1 MKQEQI
7 LDSSK
12 LKEFADDNFEFD
24 GNSSVLQKG
33 SNFSFSD
40 CVLKG
45 FVLQTHKNQGL
56 IGKGLVRV
64 NPRTKSIFG
73 YVFICV
79 PVSVKSQMYP
89 AKNIDSCQSAFFV
102 QADMFNYFL
111 LLENFLPFKV
121 PLYLRVSWWLDKMDV
136 SDL

>member
-1 MKQEQI
+1 MKQGQI

-24 GNSSVLQKG
+24 GNRSVLQKG
-33 SNFSFSD
+33 SNFSFSN

-64 NPRTKSIFG
+64 NPRTKSIF
-73 YVFICV
+73 
-79 PVSVKSQMYP
+79 
-89 AKNIDSCQSAFFV
+89 
-102 QADMFNYFL
+102 
-111 LLENFLPFKV
+111 E
-121 PLYLRVSWWLDKMDV
+121 
-136 SDL
+136 